1 MLDAS
6 TTDFLICQRPR
17 NHPLLAQLHLLHPLL
32 NSILKQQKELELH
45 AGCDITGEHLK
56 RLSSHH
62 YLPSQ

>member
-32 NSILKQQKELELH
+32 NSILKEQRIFSFMQAVIL
-45 AGCDITGEHLK
+45 
-56 RLSSHH
+56 
-62 YLPSQ
+62 